1 MNHVQASFNILKCDV
16 TTVLDADNGR
26 EVIVLLNFNLP
37 KYTVLQDVNDNQDIQ
52 SSDLPHTLSQVEKFL
67 SQHFVASSAETVA
80 AETVAAK
87 TVAAKTVVANT
98 AAAQTAAAQT
108 AAAQTVV
115 AKTAGAKAAG
125 AKAVAAKA
133 AAAKAAGPIY
143 FHWSA
148 SYWLQHRH
156 TLDQRRWTGSF
167 FPKETARASLSGG
180 SIFSEFNASTFVSEG
195 LATLEPRS
203 IRQAL
208 TVNFFNSNWQFY
220 KLISAIVSCQLKV
233 PINHPFI
240 LNHDLLQQRQQRR
253 KRRHITLFPF
263 STVALPEDLS
273 KIQIT
278 QPTPN
283 S

>member
-16 TTVLDADNGR
+16 TTVLDVDDGR

-52 SSDLPHTLSQVEKFL
+52 SLNLPHTLSQVEKFL
-67 SQHFVASSAETVA
+67 SQHFVASSVA
-80 AETVAAK
+80 AET
-87 TVAAKTVVANT
+87 
-98 AAAQTAAAQT
+98 
-108 AAAQTVV
+108 
-115 AKTAGAKAAG
+115 
-125 AKAVAAKA
+125 VAAKA

-156 TLDQRRWTGSF
+156 TKDQRRWTGSF

-180 SIFSEFNASTFVSEG
+180 RIFSEFNPSTFVSEG

-208 TVNFFNSNWQFY
+208 TVNFFNSNWQFH

-233 PINHPFI
+233 PINHAFI
-240 LNHDLLQQRQQRR
+240 QDHDLLQQRHQSR